1 MNIILSTIKQ
11 VKKQGTKTIWIN
23 KEVSCEDITQT
34 QYRNITSKDTLSFFR
49 SLGGSETA
57 TKGYTSRGYNVVKL
71 VSTDP
76 WKTQRTIREF
86 DFE

>member
-11 VKKQGTKTIWIN
+11 VKKQGTKTVWIN
-23 KEVSCEDITQT
+23 EEVLREDITQT
-34 QYRNITSKDTLSFFR
+34 QYLNITSKDTLSFFR

-57 TKGYTSRGYNVVKL
+57 TKVYTSRGYNVVKL